1 MNNYCKFVL
10 DCHDFLPVCD
20 EKKTASEYCYI
31 SMNFQFVGLFWD
43 VFTVPVNHP

>member
-1 MNNYCKFVL
+1 MLLYDYIDYDSMDVI
-10 DCHDFLPVCD
+10 
-20 EKKTASEYCYI
+20 YI